1 MLKHLQNSMLF
12 SRQQMLRKRSTK
24 MRPTPSSWFLL
35 HTHVEKVMKNCK
47 RSNFGCCEK
56 EIMIHRGGWKSYTYT
71 RKVVL
76 SSLPNVY
83 SLLENLCLNT
93 VQFFSDKT
101 LSLLTASPFPV
112 RYVRFILAGTEQLIW
127 KSTSTSALVGMFLK
141 LMAV

>member
-1 MLKHLQNSMLF
+1 
-12 SRQQMLRKRSTK
+12 MLRKRSTK

-83 SLLENLCLNT
+83 SL
-93 VQFFSDKT
+93 
-101 LSLLTASPFPV
+101 
-112 RYVRFILAGTEQLIW
+112 
-127 KSTSTSALVGMFLK
+127 
-141 LMAV
+141 